1 MELLADR
8 LSGFFDGLTVVP
20 PGIVPASQWPDSDD
34 GGEAAGRTPPSAASA
49 TSSSTRAA
57 RAADRIAP
65 AMVLWSTWRAPA
77 MHLCRSAP

>member
-20 PGIVPASQWPDSDD
+20 PGIVSASQWPDSDD
-34 GGEAAGRTPPSAASA
+34 DGEAGRTPPSAASA
-49 TSSSTRAA
+49 SSSSTRAV

-65 AMVLWSTWRAPA
+65 AMVPWSTWRVPE